1 MDVWLLLVGVL
12 VGRGFQP
19 RSLAAMVAAL
29 ATSWLHM
36 SALAR
41 FRRAML
47 ARP

>member
-1 MDVWLLLVGVL
+1 VRLVVSTWFDAAGACASY
-12 VGRGFQP
+12 FF
-19 RSLAAMVAAL
+19 LAAMVAAL